1 MPAPPP
7 ILREEP
13 LRVAVA
19 VERPVAAGDGAA
31 AEALPLDGLEGGP
44 VERAQRAWN
53 NVDRPASLSV
63 VPASL
68 SVEDVA
74 GGRTPASAPSA
85 RALSVASGA
94 SRLSAGTSWA
104 RAVRDQQR
112 AVLAGLAERVEEE
125 DDVESVASSASAMA
139 RAATLP
145 AESGLACAG
154 GWEHVAASDSG
165 VGTSVAT
172 SQLPP
177 PDHPPPP
184 PPRRMRPLEEEDE
197 E

>member
-1 MPAPPP
+1 MSGHRIA
-7 ILREEP
+7 
-13 LRVAVA
+13 
-19 VERPVAAGDGAA
+19 DGAA
-31 AEALPLDGLEGGP
+31 AAPSPLDDLDGSP
-44 VERAQRAWN
+44 VDRAQRAWN
-53 NVDRPASLSV
+53 EVDNSPASLSV